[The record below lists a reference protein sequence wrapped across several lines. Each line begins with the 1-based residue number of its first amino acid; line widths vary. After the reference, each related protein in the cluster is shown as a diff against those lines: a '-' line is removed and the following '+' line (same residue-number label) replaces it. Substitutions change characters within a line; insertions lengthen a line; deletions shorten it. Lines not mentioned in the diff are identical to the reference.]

1 MVPWVG
7 SAALTQCDQR
17 SYCDGWLNVVDLE
30 DPGDFCHHAG
40 GPQQLFL
47 APIF

>member
-7 SAALTQCDQR
+7 SAALTQDDQG
-17 SYCDGWLNVVDLE
+17 SHCDGWLNVMDLE
-30 DPGDFCHHAG
+30 DPGDSCHHAG

-47 APIF
+47 APLF